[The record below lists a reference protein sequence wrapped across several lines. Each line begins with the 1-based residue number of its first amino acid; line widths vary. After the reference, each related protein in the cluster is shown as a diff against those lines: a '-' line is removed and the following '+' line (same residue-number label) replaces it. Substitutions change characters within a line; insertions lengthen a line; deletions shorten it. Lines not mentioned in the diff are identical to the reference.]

1 MNLPPASRY
10 RTLVAGLL
18 VPLLAGCDGDDGT
31 PSREAA
37 STPSADTFVAP
48 AGRQF
53 GQRWQRP
60 AGDAGS
66 RDAVP
71 ASPHAG
77 VYRGSVAVPAAD
89 GGAGSA
95 DGSDSSDSD
104 ADGEAVLLLG
114 VTRDGRITGFVH
126 GAPGIAAGECLELHG
141 TIAHHQTSAPLL
153 LSDRQGQRYG
163 AISLDFRRGGSQRE
177 VVGTILRKDMAEL
190 TVDAIPLG
198 DAVALDADRRYA
210 PRDLE
215 LQLDDLSPLR
225 DAAAFELRLGKP
237 DKRGTQRLQA
247 RGGGFTLDAKLTPT
261 GIDGFYDALVHVV
274 ADAGDAPGAAPAHDV
289 GGQMVVERLS
299 DGRLAWALI
308 AAGPHA
314 RVLIDASELKPTE

>member
-1 MNLPPASRY
+1 MKQHPAPVR
-10 RTLVAGLL
+10 RALVAGLL
-18 VPLLAGCDGDDGT
+18 VPMLAGCDGDDGT
-31 PSREAA
+31 PPREAA
-37 STPSADTFVAP
+37 STPAADTCVAP

-53 GQRWQRP
+53 GQRWTRP

-66 RDAVP
+66 HDVVP

-89 GGAGSA
+89 GGPGSS
-95 DGSDSSDSD
+95 DGSDSD

-114 VTRDGRITGFVH
+114 VTRGGRITGFVH

-163 AISLDFRRGGSQRE
+163 AMSLDFRRGGSRRE
-177 VVGTILRKDMAEL
+177 VVATILRKDMAEITL
-190 TVDAIPLG
+190 DAIPLDG
-198 DAVALDADRRYA
+198 AVALDAGRRYA

-215 LQLDDLSPLR
+215 LQLDDLPPLR

-237 DKRGTQRLQA
+237 DKRGAQRLHA

-261 GIDGFYDALVHVV
+261 GVDGFYDARVHVG
-274 ADAGDAPGAAPAHDV
+274 ASAGDAPGATPSHDV

-299 DGRLAWALI
+299 DGRLTWALI

-314 RVLIDASELKPTE
+314 RVLIDASEVKPAK

>member
-66 RDAVP
+66 HDVVP

-89 GGAGSA
+89 GGAGS
-95 DGSDSSDSD
+95 SDSSDSD

-114 VTRDGRITGFVH
+114 VTRGGRITGFVR

-198 DAVALDADRRYA
+198 DALALDAGRRYA

-215 LQLDDLSPLR
+215 LQLDGGSPLR
-225 DAAAFELRLGKP
+225 DAAAFELQLGKP
-237 DKRGTQRLQA
+237 DKRGAQRLQA
-247 RGGGFTLDAKLTPT
+247 RGGGFTLDVKLSPT
-261 GIDGFYDALVHVV
+261 GVDGLYDARVLLV
-274 ADAGDAPGAAPAHDV
+274 ADAADAPGTSSPPVVD
-289 GGQMVVERLS
+289 GQLFVERLTRCATS
-299 DGRLAWALI
+299 PAVQG
-308 AAGPHA
+308 G
-314 RVLIDASELKPTE
+314 EG